1 MPMQVK
7 IGHVADK
14 GDLDRERLVLHAKR
28 NADIGDF
35 LLIRTGVEDGEVTTD
50 VRDSFWFPD
59 RPVKAGDLVVVYSKS
74 GTHRE
79 KKIDGGRTAHFFYW
93 GQKAPLW
100 RDEDFAPVLLH
111 APDWVSKAV

>member
-1 MPMQVK
+1 MPMQLK

-28 NADIGDF
+28 SADIGDF

-59 RPVKAGDLVVVYSKS
+59 RPVKAGTLWWFTASRVHTERRKS
-74 GTHRE
+74 RVGGPRISSTGTRRRHCGA
-79 KKIDGGRTAHFFYW
+79 IRTSLQFSCTRLT
-93 GQKAPLW
+93 G
-100 RDEDFAPVLLH
+100 
-111 APDWVSKAV
+111 